1 MTVANMKQLDPLRQ
15 SVLNV
20 RRYCCSTVSKNVSK
34 GVEKV
39 LGRVVVVQ
47 CLTHRQMGNSF
58 TSKRRLRRSITI
70 SAFSVV
76 EL

>member
-39 LGRVVVVQ
+39 
-47 CLTHRQMGNSF
+47 
-58 TSKRRLRRSITI
+58 
-70 SAFSVV
+70 
-76 EL
+76 